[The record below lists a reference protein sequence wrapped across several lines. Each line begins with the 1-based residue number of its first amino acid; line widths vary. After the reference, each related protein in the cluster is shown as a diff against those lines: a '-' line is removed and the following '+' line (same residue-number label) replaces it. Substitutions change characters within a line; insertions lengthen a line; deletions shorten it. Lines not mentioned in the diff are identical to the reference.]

1 MCGKTGGSVVIR
13 ARTPTQSESALN
25 TVSPGDTVV
34 GESSGTV
41 STPDTGPLDAVMY
54 GVPVNKAPWV
64 FAKKTSKST
73 LPPPV
78 TLKIVAAPVMET
90 LSTVDFPKPPGS
102 GKNLETVEST
112 GPTPPGRSYGIVPA
126 PERKLRTS
134 TLKTRCPWPHP
145 VTALVRERVRVR
157 PEAHV
162 QAEGAQAYAP
172 APAEF
177 DPLALDARHS
187 TA

>member
-78 TLKIVAAPVMET
+78 TLKSVGSRDGNV
-90 LSTVDFPKPPGS
+90 VD
-102 GKNLETVEST
+102 
-112 GPTPPGRSYGIVPA
+112 GR
-126 PERKLRTS
+126 L
-134 TLKTRCPWPHP
+134 
-145 VTALVRERVRVR
+145 
-157 PEAHV
+157 PEAARQREEPGDRRIH
-162 QAEGAQAYAP
+162 GS
-172 APAEF
+172 
-177 DPLALDARHS
+177 DATRKVVRHR
-187 TA
+187 AGP

>member
-1 MCGKTGGSVVIR
+1 MCGKTGGPVVIR

-112 GPTPPGRSYGIVPA
+112 GPTPPAGRTASCRP
-126 PERKLRTS
+126 LRGKRS
-134 TLKTRCPWPHP
+134 
-145 VTALVRERVRVR
+145 R
-157 PEAHV
+157 P
-162 QAEGAQAYAP
+162 
-172 APAEF
+172 
-177 DPLALDARHS
+177 
-187 TA
+187 